1 MNKRIFSYVCV
12 VLYALLVVSIHCSEQ
27 KASDVRNKSV
37 RSTKE
42 ISGCDE
48 QNGIES
54 KRELQLNNN
63 NNCDIKYDED
73 DEGDIDDKDYK
84 DEAYGHEYVNEDDI
98 YNRKY
103 VNNDV
108 DDRGLNYLNTFQ
120 KNKKIKIKKTT
131 SYSKELLT
139 HPHNQIIEASSN
151 NDDLAYKAALE
162 KMNSLDDYI
171 AKNLAV
177 LRFSSLFRQTS
188 KIELSN
194 DKEYPPNATFSVRN
208 MLHEFDEKYQKPLI
222 RLLFIITDIDKCPQN
237 SETNE

>member
-98 YNRKY
+98 YN
-103 VNNDV
+103 
-108 DDRGLNYLNTFQ
+108 
-120 KNKKIKIKKTT
+120 
-131 SYSKELLT
+131 
-139 HPHNQIIEASSN
+139 PSSN